1 MEAYALLDYVKELHG
16 VSFAP
21 EDPDLCYLIDESAAI
36 LAELLDMPR
45 AHEVLTHVMYNPGKI
60 MGGEKANIVAQQ
72 CRLELDLR
80 IPWGC
85 DTGALLEDLR
95 KHAPRGELT
104 VTNMA
109 EPSLTPSNAPLVT
122 ALLQEIGKV
131 YGKPARPIV
140 QWAASDARYLR
151 EYGFPVVE
159 YGPGEIRTLHG
170 IDEYVTIESLEK
182 AAQVYSGLLS
192 SYAWD

>member
-1 MEAYALLDYVKELHG
+1 
-16 VSFAP
+16 
-21 EDPDLCYLIDESAAI
+21 
-36 LAELLDMPR
+36 
-45 AHEVLTHVMYNPGKI
+45 
-60 MGGEKANIVAQQ
+60 
-72 CRLELDLR
+72 
-80 IPWGC
+80 
-85 DTGALLEDLR
+85 
-95 KHAPRGELT
+95 
-104 VTNMA
+104 MA